1 MTKILTKIIV
11 LPIVFFLFSLF
22 ISSAIKTGNPVNIA
36 FAYAITILIIVSF
49 ILKFANIQ
57 VLRALPLIMVL
68 SSLPFLIVNKW
79 LAILPITTLLLS
91 KPGRTL
97 LHNIKV
103 LFVSIISKLIG
114 GKYGDVEEHQ

>member
-1 MTKILTKIIV
+1 MTKTLTKIIV
-11 LPIVFFLFSLF
+11 LLIIFFLFSLF

-49 ILKFANIQ
+49 ILKFVNIQ
-57 VLRALPLIMVL
+57 VLRVLSLIMVL
-68 SSLPFLIVNKW
+68 SLLPFLIVNEW
-79 LAILPITTLLLS
+79 FAILLIIILLLS

-103 LFVSIISKLIG
+103 LFISVISKLIG
-114 GKYGDVEEHQ
+114 GKYEDVKEHQ